1 MSQHRRKD
9 PLVWGVILIVIG
21 AIFFLE
27 NFDIRIWDTL
37 WKLWP
42 VILIVW
48 GGLKLYNGL
57 QEKKENREGETPGP
71 GPQAKP

>member
-1 MSQHRRKD
+1 MPQHRRKD
-9 PLVWGVILIVIG
+9 PLVWGLILIVIG

-42 VILIVW
+42 IILIVW
-48 GGLKLYNGL
+48 GGLKIYNGL
-57 QEKKENREGETPGP
+57 QEKKESGEGETPGS
-71 GPQAKP
+71 GPRAKP

>member
-57 QEKKENREGETPGP
+57 QEKKENREGETPGL